1 MRGTPVPWAVVET
14 VREGTRAPC
23 SCHRGSGAQLR
34 YICSRSHVHAT
45 ELWRDFTH
53 CTRLWNAPIG
63 AKRRCTWQKSRAQRR
78 PRRPG
83 SCNARARRPGFDA
96 RPGSQAWST
105 RYRHRARQDA
115 PPVHDLE
122 GAKGWRPGRLP
133 AIGWIDRRSWSV
145 SRAFPRGQLRVRT
158 EWGDEAYG
166 MVNAERL
173 AIACSPASCIT
184 KFG

>member
-1 MRGTPVPWAVVET
+1 VPPARATAGAERSSAISALGRT
-14 VREGTRAPC
+14 SMPQNFGAISLTARACGTRP
-23 SCHRGSGAQLR
+23 SGRRGDARGRSLALSGGRVAQGVAMHER
-34 YICSRSHVHAT
+34 GV
-45 ELWRDFTH
+45 
-53 CTRLWNAPIG
+53 
-63 AKRRCTWQKSRAQRR
+63 RAST
-78 PRRPG
+78 P
-83 SCNARARRPGFDA
+83 ARALRRGLRATD
-96 RPGSQAWST
+96 R
-105 RYRHRARQDA
+105 RRARQDA